1 MNSAV
6 FCSSF
11 LKVFAFKKVVLVS
24 ADIELIFQILSGMML
39 CFGFGKNRVDSMP
52 MFWLFLSSA
61 V

>member
-24 ADIELIFQILSGMML
+24 ADVELIFQILSGMML
-39 CFGFGKNRVDSMP
+39 CFGFGKNCVDSIP